1 MELEQ
6 QINRKK
12 TEISVNLVLV
22 PVLVGVSTPAWSQLT
37 LLEGEKK
44 TVFLN
49 ITNKHFYRSDF
60 LKSQDHVTL
69 ESLILS
75 YLAV

>member
-22 PVLVGVSTPAWSQLT
+22 PVLVGVSTPAWSQFT
-37 LLEGEKK
+37 LLGGGGDC
-44 TVFLN
+44 VF
-49 ITNKHFYRSDF
+49 KYY
-60 LKSQDHVTL
+60 KQTL
-69 ESLILS
+69 L
-75 YLAV
+75 